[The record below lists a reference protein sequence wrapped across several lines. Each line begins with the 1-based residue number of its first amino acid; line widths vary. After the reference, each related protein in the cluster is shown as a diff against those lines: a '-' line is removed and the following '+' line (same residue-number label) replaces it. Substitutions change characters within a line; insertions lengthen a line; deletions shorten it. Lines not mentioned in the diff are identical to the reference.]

1 MARLRPFKLLTAGEA
16 VTDPLDVNTS
26 MARMLPFKQV
36 TFFTPLVLVAKF
48 SFQFFTG
55 EAEEEEEEL
64 SAKAKAKALCEFRQ
78 LVDAQADNLDT
89 KANAALQAFLLVAA
103 M

>member
-1 MARLRPFKLLTAGEA
+1 MARI
-16 VTDPLDVNTS
+16 
-26 MARMLPFKQV
+26 LPFKQV
-36 TFFTPLVLVAKF
+36 TFLSPLVLIAKF
-48 SFQFFTG
+48 FFQFFTG

-89 KANAALQAFLLVAA
+89 KANAAIQAFLLVTATLVKKDDWEEKDKDTL
-103 M
+103 